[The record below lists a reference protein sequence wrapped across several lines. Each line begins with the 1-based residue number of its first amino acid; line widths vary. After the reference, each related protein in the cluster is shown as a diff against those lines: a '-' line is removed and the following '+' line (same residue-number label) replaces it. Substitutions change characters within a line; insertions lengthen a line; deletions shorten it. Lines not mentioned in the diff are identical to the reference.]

1 MQNKKCR
8 PKRDDTAECTIS
20 LAATQHKCVYS
31 TKYYV
36 MRNKYNSTERII
48 LRQINTTIQLRRKYI
63 LPNIHIFCQSVLYAQ
78 SKINLYKNKFG
89 LRLGIYQYK

>member
-1 MQNKKCR
+1 MDKIFFFIFLLLLNKIKSAASNETT
-8 PKRDDTAECTIS
+8 PAECTIS

-36 MRNKYNSTERII
+36 MRNKYNSTKRII

-63 LPNIHIFCQSVLYAQ
+63 LPNLYAFCQ
-78 SKINLYKNKFG
+78 
-89 LRLGIYQYK
+89 